1 MRLFLASR
9 LLLAPAGVDLGGGG
23 AGGAAAAPVNARVD
37 ASVERSFVGSGR

>member
-1 MRLFLASR
+1 MRLFLASC
-9 LLLAPAGVDLGGGG
+9 LLLAPAGVDLG